1 MLTLSYA
8 SSVES
13 DRNDS
18 VSFDTEPDDAE
29 LARRIAAA
37 RPGLG
42 TAAEAELYRRL
53 APRVRLYGLKHLRE
67 RQAAADLV
75 QQVLLMTI
83 ERLRAGQVRE
93 PERLASY
100 VLGMCR
106 MVVLDLQRTHARHER
121 LLWTFAHEL
130 HGEQPAGTAHLDD
143 ACLLRCLRR
152 LPERE
157 RSILVM
163 TFYDDRQA
171 REVASDLGI
180 SEGNVRVIRH
190 RGLERL
196 RECMNS
202 AEAMP

>member
-1 MLTLSYA
+1 MFTLAYASAVESTPDDLTLRDA
-8 SSVES
+8 
-13 DRNDS
+13 
-18 VSFDTEPDDAE
+18 EPDDAS

-37 RPGLG
+37 RPGL
-42 TAAEAELYRRL
+42 AADAEAELYRRL
-53 APRVRLYGLKHLRE
+53 APRVRLYGLRHLRE
-67 RQAAADLV
+67 RQSAADLV
-75 QQVLLMTI
+75 QQVMLMTI

-121 LLWTFAHEL
+121 LLGTFAHEL
-130 HGEQPAGTAHLDD
+130 SGAEPAGTPRLDD
-143 ACLLRCLRR
+143 ASLLRCLQR

-157 RSILVM
+157 RSVLVM

-171 REVASDLGI
+171 RDVAVDLAL

-196 RECMNS
+196 RECMGGR
-202 AEAMP
+202 EASS

>member
-1 MLTLSYA
+1 MLTLAYA
-8 SSVES
+8 SGVET
-13 DRNDS
+13 DPNDS
-18 VSFDTEPDDAE
+18 APFDAEPDDAA

-37 RPGLG
+37 GPGLAA
-42 TAAEAELYRRL
+42 AAEAELYRRL

-121 LLWTFAHEL
+121 LLGTFAHDL
-130 HGEQPAGTAHLDD
+130 HGEQSAIAPLVDD
-143 ACLLRCLRR
+143 ASLLRCLGR

-171 REVASDLGI
+171 RDVAVDLGI

-196 RECMNS
+196 RQCMDSN
-202 AEAMP
+202 EAAP

>member
-1 MLTLSYA
+1 MA
-8 SSVES
+8 
-13 DRNDS
+13 
-18 VSFDTEPDDAE
+18 
-29 LARRIAAA
+29 
-37 RPGLG
+37 
-42 TAAEAELYRRL
+42 
-53 APRVRLYGLKHLRE
+53 
-67 RQAAADLV
+67 
-75 QQVLLMTI
+75 I

-106 MVVLDLQRTHARHER
+106 MVVLDLQRTHARQQR
-121 LLWTFAHEL
+121 LLGTYAHDL
-130 HGEQPAGTAHLDD
+130 AGNERETTLPPDD
-143 ACLLRCLRR
+143 AGLLRCLQR

-171 REVASDLGI
+171 RDVALDLGI

-202 AEAMP
+202 SEAAS